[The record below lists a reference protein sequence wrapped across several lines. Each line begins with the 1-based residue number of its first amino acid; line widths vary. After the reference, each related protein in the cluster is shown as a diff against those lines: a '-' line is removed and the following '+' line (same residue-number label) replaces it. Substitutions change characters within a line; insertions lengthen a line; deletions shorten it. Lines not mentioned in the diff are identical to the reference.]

1 MAFHKM
7 VRNYVPGAL
16 RLCRFFDFAVTA
28 SSDCFWLVARLA
40 RDDLWGWYLR
50 QIEVCMEF
58 SESI

>member
-1 MAFHKM
+1 MAFHKK

-16 RLCRFFDFAVTA
+16 RLCRFFNFAVTA
-28 SSDCFWLVARLA
+28 SSDCFWLA